1 MEDNGMAM
9 AVGGSGRGGTMMNLN
24 VTPLIDVLLVLLII
38 FMIITPMTPLGLDA
52 LVPKPDKNQKPN
64 KDVID
69 RTIVVSIDAQRAVS
83 INQQPVQVGELGQ
96 RLVDIFK
103 NRNEHILF
111 IKGDPKLPFQDVAVL
126 IDISKGAGADKIG
139 LITKSL
145 SEQQ

>member
-1 MEDNGMAM
+1 MAM
-9 AVGGSGRGGTMMNLN
+9 AVGGGRGGTMMALN

-38 FMIITPMTPLGLDA
+38 FMIITPLTPKGLDA

-64 KDVID
+64 QNVID

-83 INQQPVQVGELGQ
+83 INQQPVQVGDLEQ

-139 LITKSL
+139 LITKSI
-145 SEQQ
+145 EQQQ

>member
-1 MEDNGMAM
+1 MAM
-9 AVGGSGRGGTMMNLN
+9 AVGGNGKGGTMMNLN

-38 FMIITPMTPLGLDA
+38 FMIITPLTPKGLDA
-52 LVPKPDKNQKPN
+52 LVPKPDKNQKTDPN
-64 KDVID
+64 VLQ

-83 INQQPVQVGELGQ
+83 VNQQPVAVGELGK

-103 NRNEHILF
+103 NRNDHIMF

-139 LITKSL
+139 LITKAI
-145 SEQQ
+145 EAQQ

>member
-1 MEDNGMAM
+1 MAM
-9 AVGGSGRGGTMMNLN
+9 AVGGDKGGTMMNLN

-38 FMIITPMTPLGLDA
+38 FMIITPLTPKGLDA

-69 RTIVVSIDAQRAVS
+69 RTIVVSIDAQRAIS
-83 INQQPVQVGELGQ
+83 INQQPVMVGQLEQ

-103 NRNEHILF
+103 NRNDHILF

-139 LITKSL
+139 LITKSI
-145 SEQQ
+145 EQQQ